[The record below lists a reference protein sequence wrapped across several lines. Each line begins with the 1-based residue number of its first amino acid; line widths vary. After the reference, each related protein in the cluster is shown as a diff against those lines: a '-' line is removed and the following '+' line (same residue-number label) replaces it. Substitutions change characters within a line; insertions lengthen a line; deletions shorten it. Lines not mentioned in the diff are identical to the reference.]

1 MHSDERVSSD
11 WGIIRRVREYV
22 FGYGSLATLDPVPGR
37 RRRPEG
43 FVADLR
49 GLRRGWGVAMN
60 NVVDLPGYKCY
71 LEPDGRRPALS
82 VCFLDIEPDPSAQAR
97 VNGVC
102 TPVDAADLAALDRRE
117 RNYERIDVSA
127 RIEAARRLEAS
138 GRPARV
144 WTYVGSAAGRA
155 RFAAGRAAGSAVID
169 AAYLTAV
176 TAGLRAL
183 GSAAWT
189 ESASSLDPRGLP
201 VRELVRRELP

>member
-1 MHSDERVSSD
+1 MGS
-11 WGIIRRVREYV
+11 VRDYV
-22 FGYGSLATLDPVPGR
+22 FGYGSLAVSEPVPGR

-117 RNYERIDVSA
+117 RNYERLDVSD
-127 RIEAARRLEAS
+127 RLADAD
-138 GRPARV
+138 GVRV
-144 WTYVGSAAGRA
+144 WAYRGSADGRA
-155 RFAAGRAAGSAVID
+155 RFAAAVRAGTAVIHAGYLEAVRAAFRSLGPEEW
-169 AAYLTAV
+169 AAC
-176 TAGLRAL
+176 
-183 GSAAWT
+183 AA
-189 ESASSLDPRGLP
+189 SLDPGGLP
-201 VRELVRRELP
+201 VADLVRRELL